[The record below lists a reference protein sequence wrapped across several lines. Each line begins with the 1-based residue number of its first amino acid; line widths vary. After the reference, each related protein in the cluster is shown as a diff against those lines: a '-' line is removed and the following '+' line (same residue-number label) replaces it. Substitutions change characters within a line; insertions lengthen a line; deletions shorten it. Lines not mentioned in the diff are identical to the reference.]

1 VIKLAQEIAKLEGQL
16 KTLADFKLLDSI
28 WESLQELQNDLNI
41 LRMDMMELGDNAESV
56 DAIKEKTTG
65 ILEKANEILNEALG
79 NIGMLKTRVQIQNQV
94 KHKLLKIK

>member
-79 NIGMLKTRVQIQNQV
+79 NIGMLTTRVQIQNQV
-94 KHKLLKIK
+94 KQNF

>member
-41 LRMDMMELGDNAESV
+41 LRMDMMELGDNAESL
-56 DAIKEKTTG
+56 DALKEKTTG

>member
-94 KHKLLKIK
+94 KQNF